1 MTQPNKIDVFAADAA
16 PPPPP
21 PRITRAELA
30 PKLDATILRPEAMPA
45 EVHALAADAMRFGCR
60 AVVAAP
66 VWTERLAKMLSGS
79 GVRVVSTVAFPFGTA
94 KSTVKAIE
102 ATSTIK
108 EGADEIEVMAH
119 LPYILALDCDAARAE
134 LLEVARA
141 ARATR
146 KDVVIRVIV
155 EFELL
160 MEQPGDRREQ
170 AVECACRAIRES
182 GCDGMLT
189 GTGYHPAGAASAES
203 IMMVKKYAGAGLK
216 LKAALMDDAESAQ
229 GALGVGADLIGS
241 EAATQVLEAL
251 Q

>member
-1 MTQPNKIDVFAADAA
+1 MTETNDSETNDTEPT
-16 PPPPP
+16 PMTP
-21 PRITRAELA
+21 AELA
-30 PKLDATILRPEAMPA
+30 PRLDATILKPEALPS
-45 EVHALAADAMRFGCR
+45 EVHRVATDAMQLGCR
-60 AVVAAP
+60 AVCAAP
-66 VWTERLAKMLSGS
+66 VWTARLAKMVQGS
-79 GVRVVSTVAFPFGTA
+79 GVRVVSTIAFPFGTA

-108 EGADEIEVMAH
+108 DGADEIEVVAH
-119 LPYILALDCDAARAE
+119 VPAILALDVDAARAE

-160 MEQPGDRREQ
+160 MELPLDRREPT
-170 AVECACRAIRES
+170 VEVACRAIRES

-203 IMMVKKYAGAGLK
+203 IMLVKKFGEGLT
-216 LKAALMDDAESAQ
+216 LKAALMDDVQSAR
-229 GALGVGADLIGS
+229 GALESGADLVGS
-241 EAATQVLEAL
+241 EAAAQVLEGL
-251 Q
+251 R

>member
-1 MTQPNKIDVFAADAA
+1 MTLADLA
-16 PPPPP
+16 
-21 PRITRAELA
+21 PRIDL
-30 PKLDATILRPEAMPA
+30 TILRPEAA
-45 EVHALAADAMRFGCR
+45 SRDVHKVVADAMQHGLRGVC
-60 AVVAAP
+60 VAP
-66 VWTERLAKMLSGS
+66 VWAGRVATM
-79 GVRVVSTVAFPFGTA
+79 VRGTNLRVCSAVAFPHGTS

-108 EGADEIEVMAH
+108 DGADEIEVMAH
-119 LPYILALDCDAARAE
+119 LPHILAIDVDAARAE
-134 LLEVARA
+134 LLEIARA

-160 MEQPGDRREQ
+160 MEQPDDRREA

-203 IMMVKKYAGAGLK
+203 IVMVKKYAGVGLK

-229 GALGVGADLIGS
+229 GALEVGADLIGS
-241 EAATQVLEAL
+241 EAAAQVLEAL
-251 Q
+251 K